1 MNFQSLPGTP
11 KSRSSLSRIFI
22 SSESRLEASETL
34 SRATRY
40 VNASDE
46 AKAEIAHCL
55 SILNG
60 FLGVSLGGYEAVTAS
75 DVA

>member
-1 MNFQSLPGTP
+1 M
-11 KSRSSLSRIFI
+11 
-22 SSESRLEASETL
+22 
-34 SRATRY
+34 
-40 VNASDE
+40 NASDE